1 MPCRRKAR
9 FNWLMLP
16 AALLGSALSPAH
28 AATRTPTDIVMAIY
42 GRPGLEHDPA
52 VRGLFVDPI
61 KRLLD
66 DSDQL
71 RRTGDG
77 DCLDPDMALDN
88 VEGDAAEI
96 RKTIKTHEA
105 VDGEQARVL
114 VAFVARAAPHRLEWK
129 LTKVDGAWKI
139 ADLISVGGEW
149 ALSQYHCE

>member
-16 AALLGSALSPAH
+16 AAFLGSALSPAY
-28 AATRTPTDIVMAIY
+28 AATKTPTDIVMAIY
-42 GRPGLEHDPA
+42 ERPGLEHDPA
-52 VRGLFVDPI
+52 VRGLFADPI
-61 KRLLD
+61 KHVLD

-77 DCLDPDMALDN
+77 DCLDPNMALDN
-88 VEGDAAEI
+88 VEGDAAEV

-114 VAFVARAAPHRLEWK
+114 VAFVASGAPHRLEWK
-129 LTKVDGAWKI
+129 LKKLRGAWKVV
-139 ADLISVGGEW
+139 DLVSVNGEW
-149 ALSQYHCE
+149 ALSQYNCQ